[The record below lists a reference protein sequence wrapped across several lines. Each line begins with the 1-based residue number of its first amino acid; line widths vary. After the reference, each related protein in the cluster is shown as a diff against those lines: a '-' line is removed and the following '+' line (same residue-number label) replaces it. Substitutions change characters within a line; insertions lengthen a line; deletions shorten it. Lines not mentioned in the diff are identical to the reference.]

1 MNITNITLMKRLT
14 EVDKKAVEILLTFE
28 IDGVPYDYHALA
40 PREDKAY
47 QEVLARGLLY
57 EMVDEALVRWKRR
70 AVAAKEQTNVSEQQ

>member
-28 IDGVPYDYHALA
+28 IDGVPYDYHTLA
-40 PREDKAY
+40 PREDEAY
-47 QEVLARGLLY
+47 QEVLARGLLS

-70 AVAAKEQTNVSEQQ
+70 DAKEQTNGSEQQ